1 MFRRQEHNMW
11 SEESRGQQ
19 RGAREQQFEPEWTVT
34 QAEREGEERMM
45 SRAAPQRPTLWGP
58 PFGAP
63 PFRAPPF
70 GTPPFGA
77 PPFGAP
83 PFVVPLFS
91 RFGPTIQ
98 GRTMTH
104 TRSKNGLAKMRLAQ
118 IGQIRMIGQSRSL
131 PATFRRP
138 RLVRRMHRQG
148 RALISC
154 RKCSGCARHSKR
166 AQKSMARC

>member
-45 SRAAPQRPTLWGP
+45 SRAAPQRCTLRAP

-63 PFRAPPF
+63 PFR
-70 GTPPFGA
+70 A

-104 TRSKNGLAKMRLAQ
+104 TRSKNGLAKMILAQ